1 MSEYTYSVSL
11 IVPAALHE
19 KAQRLAWAIG
29 NDEPPLDSFSAELSS
44 DGTDITHYGLHTYAV
59 PEFAAMLSAAQQ
71 GQLPPIP
78 WADYGLTEQ
87 DVLDLMGAMTVVAME
102 EVEAQVTWQQAKDAA
117 GVEVLDTVSIPT
129 E

>member
-11 IVPAALHE
+11 IVPAALRE

-29 NDEPPLDSFSAELSS
+29 HDEPPLDSFTAELSS
-44 DGTDITHYGLHTYAV
+44 DGINITHYGLHTYAV

-78 WADYGLTEQ
+78 WSDYGLTEQ
-87 DVLDLMGAMTVVAME
+87 DVTDLMSAMTVVAAE
-102 EVEAQVTWQQAKDAA
+102 GLDSQLTWPVAKEQA
-117 GVEVLDTVSIPT
+117 GVDVVGERI

>member
-44 DGTDITHYGLHTYAV
+44 DGTNITHYGLHTYAV

-78 WADYGLTEQ
+78 WSDYGLAEQ
-87 DVLDLMGAMTVVAME
+87 DVLGLVSAMTVVAAE
-102 EVEAQVTWQQAKDAA
+102 GLDSQLTWPVAKEQA
-117 GVEVLDTVSIPT
+117 GVDTPNQ
-129 E
+129 